1 MRLGLFDSG
10 VGGFTVLKKV
20 IDLCPNTSF
29 IYLADTARLPYGI
42 KTKKEI
48 IQIAEEVSSW
58 FSLQNIDAFLVA
70 CNTTNAI
77 ALDVIKKNLDVP
89 VFDLI
94 GSVASTIQESR
105 VGVLATTSTV
115 KTKAYTNAILEF
127 KPNTFVFEQ
136 SCPEF
141 VPMIEMEKINLDQL
155 TDVAIGY
162 LQPLLNQKI
171 DSLILGCSHY
181 PLIAPLITEILP
193 SSVKLIDP
201 AMDLSLKLKS
211 FMDSKLSN
219 LSDNQYLVDS
229 KFYVTSNLKQFPFK
243 AKHWLNVFPEV
254 NLVSLQKKGCVS

>member
-20 IDLCPNTSF
+20 IDVCPNTSF

-127 KPNTFVFEQ
+127 KPNTCVFEQ

-141 VPMIEMEKINLDQL
+141 VPMIEMEKINLDEL

-219 LSDNQYLVDS
+219 LSDKQYLVDS

>member
-1 MRLGLFDSG
+1 MRLGMFDSG

-20 IDLCPNTSF
+20 IELCPNTSF
-29 IYLADTARLPYGI
+29 IYLADTARLPYGLKTTNEI
-42 KTKKEI
+42 KL
-48 IQIAEEVSSW
+48 IAEEISYW
-58 FSLQNIDAFLVA
+58 FRHQNIDAFLVA

-94 GSVASTIQESR
+94 GSAASTIDESK
-105 VGVLATTSTV
+105 VGVLATPSTV
-115 KTKAYTNAILEF
+115 KTKAYTNAILKF
-127 KPNTFVFEQ
+127 KPKTLVIEQ

-141 VPMIEMEKINLDQL
+141 VPMIEMDKINSDELIDI
-155 TDVAIGY
+155 AIKY
-162 LQPLLNQKI
+162 LKPLLNQKI

-181 PLIAPLITEILP
+181 PLITPLLTEILP

-201 AMDLSLKLKS
+201 AEALSLKLRL
-211 FMDSKLSN
+211 FMDSKI
-219 LSDNQYLVDS
+219 SDFSEKKFLVDS